1 MDAET
6 GQVESETGR
15 EHAGGRS
22 EPETRPEP
30 MPEPE
35 PESGCAN
42 CGSVLGDSDGSTYC
56 RRCEW
61 WMEPDG
67 R

>member
-1 MDAET
+1 MGKLTGVET
-6 GQVESETGR
+6 GQV
-15 EHAGGRS
+15 

-30 MPEPE
+30 EPEPE
-35 PESGCAN
+35 PGCAN
-42 CGSVLGDSDGSTYC
+42 CGAVLGDSDGSTYC